1 MRPRIRLREVL
12 LLATLGAMVFGYCSV
27 VIRGW
32 STAIVSHLEF
42 SPDGRKLAAVFHR
55 GKVEIWD
62 LSDARPRRA
71 AETQLAPRFDLWP
84 PVCWARVGDQEE
96 ILELLGLIAEEVEQ
110 RGVAIDRW
118 HEALQQCLEKL
129 PRPQRPLLGP

>member
-42 SPDGRKLAAVFHR
+42 SPDGRKLAAVFNR

-71 AETQLAPRFDLWP
+71 AETQLAPRSTCGRRSAG
-84 PVCWARVGDQEE
+84 PVSATKRRSCT
-96 ILELLGLIAEEVEQ
+96 
-110 RGVAIDRW
+110 
-118 HEALQQCLEKL
+118 
-129 PRPQRPLLGP
+129 PSSGPTEPGHK